1 MKKNNKGVT
10 PVMPPNDNG
19 RHSNSGR
26 ARSLSVGKLIT
37 PPVLISLVV
46 IAFCYLM
53 LPGRNSYM
61 LRWYD
66 YMSLFESTP
75 FFFKQMLC
83 FPGGL
88 LRYFGSWLTQLMYYP
103 WLGSTVLIAIW
114 LLTAWLS
121 VKAFRLSREAFPLA
135 FVVPVAMLVSIV
147 QIDEAW
153 LSMKSI
159 GYLYS
164 NSLGYLFVVAAVCI
178 YRAAEKIRPL
188 AFAIVLLTVCLYFFA
203 GFYALLASFICC
215 IFMIADAIRSR
226 RYPMLAYPAIALSA
240 IFVFPELYYRY
251 FQSTT
256 VDNEYL
262 LIKGLPDFVF
272 ESFDVYLWMPFA
284 VATACMLLLALAGA
298 FFRIPARRPVLWVS
312 SAILLICGIWTFV
325 ADKKNEQLRATVVM
339 LHHLE
344 NNDWGGMIMVMARI
358 KEPPNYTMRVLNNF
372 AVVNLGGQAANLN
385 DIRPLNADP
394 RHNENF
400 LLTALLHIPI
410 NYYNGDFNVSYRWA
424 MEHCVQYGKRVFL
437 LKYLVKNSLLNGD
450 IQLAKRYNDILL
462 GTMFYKKWA
471 EEMNRYIENPSLIE
485 SNIEFSSILELQQHA
500 SSAEAPSQAG

>member
-1 MKKNNKGVT
+1 MRKNKKGVE
-10 PVMPPNDNG
+10 PVVQPKGSDRDSLGKGAGSKMIG
-19 RHSNSGR
+19 R
-26 ARSLSVGKLIT
+26 LIT
-37 PPVLISLVV
+37 PSIVISVV
-46 IAFCYLM
+46 FISFCYLM

-66 YMSLFESTP
+66 YMSLFESTR

-88 LRYFGSWLTQLMYYP
+88 MRYFGAWLTQLMYYP

-114 LLTAWLS
+114 LLTARLTA
-121 VKAFRLSREAFPLA
+121 KAFRLSREAFPLA
-135 FVVPVAMLVSIV
+135 FVVPMAMLVSIV

-153 LSMKSI
+153 LSMKSV

-164 NSLGYLFVVAAVCI
+164 NSLSFLFVVADVCL
-178 YRAAEKIRPL
+178 YRAVEKIRPL
-188 AFAIVLLTVCLYFFA
+188 AFVIVLLTAVLYIFA
-203 GFYALLASFICC
+203 GFYALLASFIGC
-215 IFMIADAIRSR
+215 IFLIADSVRNR
-226 RYPMLAYPAIALSA
+226 CYPALVYPAVALSV
-240 IFVFPELYYRY
+240 IFVLPELYYRY
-251 FQSTT
+251 YGPTT

-262 LIKGLPDFVF
+262 LIKGLPDFIF

-284 VATACMLLLALAGA
+284 VAIGFMLILAVAVA
-298 FFRIPARRPVLWVS
+298 FLRIPSSRPVLWVS
-312 SAILLICGIWTFV
+312 TSVLIICGIWSLV
-325 ADKKNEQLRATVVM
+325 ADRKNEQLRATVVM

-344 NNDWGGMIMVMARI
+344 NNNWEGITMVMSRI

-372 AVVNLGGQAANLN
+372 AVVNLGGKAASLN
-385 DIRPLNADP
+385 DIEPINADP
-394 RHNENF
+394 RHNEGF

-450 IQLAKRYNDILL
+450 IKLAKRYNDILL
-462 GTMFYKKWA
+462 GTLFYKKWA
-471 EEMNRYIENPSLIE
+471 EEMNRYIEDPSLIE
-485 SNIEFSSILELQQHA
+485 SNIEFRSILELNQPETPAEA
-500 SSAEAPSQAG
+500 SSHAG

>member
-1 MKKNNKGVT
+1 MRKNNKGVEHA
-10 PVMPPNDNG
+10 PQPKGNDRDSLVKGTGSKMIG
-19 RHSNSGR
+19 R
-26 ARSLSVGKLIT
+26 LIT
-37 PPVLISLVV
+37 PSVV
-46 IAFCYLM
+46 ISAAFIVFCYLM

-66 YMSLFESTP
+66 YMSLFESTQ

-88 LRYFGSWLTQLMYYP
+88 MRYFGAWLTQLMYYP

-114 LLTAWLS
+114 LLTAWLT

-135 FVVPVAMLVSIV
+135 FVVPMAMLVSIV
-147 QIDEAW
+147 QLDEAW
-153 LSMKSI
+153 LSMKSV

-164 NSLGYLFVVAAVCI
+164 NSLSFLFVVSDVCLF
-178 YRAAEKIRPL
+178 RAAQRIRPL
-188 AFAIVLLTVCLYFFA
+188 AFAIVILTAVLYFFA

-215 IFMIADAIRSR
+215 VFMIADSVRSR
-226 RYPMLAYPAIALSA
+226 RYQDLAYPVVALSV
-240 IFVFPELYYRY
+240 IFVLPELYYRY
-251 FQSTT
+251 YRPTT

-262 LIKGLPDFVF
+262 LIKGLPDLLF

-284 VATACMLLLALAGA
+284 VAIGFMLILTLAAA
-298 FFRIPARRPVLWVS
+298 FFRIPSRRPMLWVS
-312 SAILLICGIWTFV
+312 TSVLIICGIWSLA

-344 NNDWGGMIMVMARI
+344 NNDWGGMTMVMARI

-372 AVVNLGGQAANLN
+372 AVVNLGGKAASLN
-385 DIRPLNADP
+385 GIEPRNADP
-394 RHNENF
+394 RHNEGF

-450 IQLAKRYNDILL
+450 IELAKRYNDILL
-462 GTMFYKKWA
+462 GTLFHKKWA

-485 SNIEFSSILELQQHA
+485 SNIEFRSILELNQPETP
-500 SSAEAPSQAG
+500 AEAPSQAG